1 MIFFISHW
9 GEIPPIGIKLEQSA
23 TATAHCFFYRDF
35 DRDLGSRPGFQRNSS
50 IDWRVEA
57 SYKLP
62 TDHTDMSEQLLR
74 QVDDLR
80 NAASQEWEAAQR
92 EIENLRGQI
101 RARDHYIESLHQII
115 RTNQDKKEALRDFV
129 NEDRAEIEAT
139 MRTNRLNAGVASPG
153 RLDEPRRQ
161 PREANGRFGRK

>member
-1 MIFFISHW
+1 
-9 GEIPPIGIKLEQSA
+9 
-23 TATAHCFFYRDF
+23 
-35 DRDLGSRPGFQRNSS
+35 
-50 IDWRVEA
+50 
-57 SYKLP
+57 
-62 TDHTDMSEQLLR
+62 MSEQLLR

-115 RTNQDKKEALRDFV
+115 RTNQDKKEALKDYV
-129 NEDRAEIEAT
+129 NEDRAVIEAT
-139 MRTNRLNAGVASPG
+139 MRANRLNAGVESPG

-161 PREANGRFGRK
+161 PREANGRFGRLRE